1 MALTKLTHA
10 LVAALQRATQ
20 KKNTPAGDTIA
31 ISRTVSELAV
41 LYEKVR
47 TAVEYR
53 EEHLL
58 RRAAIERIIKRRLIL
73 NENGRGIAEYLVREI
88 LWAKYLPENSIN
100 TSQIE
105 DVQKTIDK
113 YLFMRN
119 EIVSGR
125 SNIDKNNV
133 FEWLIS
139 SAAAE
144 VEEKLA
150 PNPER
155 EAFINFIFQY
165 YKDKVFLREE
175 KDGVMEIQVYIAV
188 HRAFANSNDDY
199 IRFCLLKLS
208 YNGLV
213 EKTWKAFQNDTPQI
227 YQSLLDIDQHLKHP
241 IGLKMARAL
250 KKEMAP
256 FLILRDVYEEN
267 PDKFGELITNPEE
280 MEKRVEKTCR
290 RKYDEIRKRL
300 SRAATRSIIYIFIT
314 KMVFALGIEYPF
326 EKYVLGELNLMAL
339 GVNTIFPPFL
349 MFLALLGNAPPG
361 EDNTKRII
369 NRIKEIAY
377 NTEGGSHKVVLTLHA
392 GKRRP
397 FLTFAFSLLY
407 LTAFVVVFG
416 GIAWVLTA
424 LHFSIV
430 SQMIFVFFVTV
441 VLFFAYRIR
450 QTGREYSIAQRESF
464 LGPVANFFLLP
475 ILNVGKWLSNEVAR
489 FNFFIAIFDY
499 LIEAPFKTIFEVFE
513 EWFSFMRRQ
522 KEEIL

>member
-1 MALTKLTHA
+1 MLLSKLTHA
-10 LVAALQRATQ
+10 LVFALKHAQQ

-41 LYEKVR
+41 LYEKIR
-47 TAVEYR
+47 TAIEYR

-113 YLFMRN
+113 YLFIRN

-125 SNIDKNNV
+125 SSVDRTNV

-139 SAAAE
+139 CAAAE

-165 YKDKVFLREE
+165 YKDKVFLRDE
-175 KDGVMEIQVYIAV
+175 KDDLREIQVYIAV

-208 YNGLV
+208 FSNLV
-213 EKTWKAFQNDTPQI
+213 EKTWKSFQNDTREM
-227 YQSLLDIDQHLKHP
+227 YQSLMDIDHHLKHP
-241 IGLKMARAL
+241 IGQKMARAL

-256 FLILRDVYEEN
+256 FLILRDVYEES
-267 PDKFGELITNPEE
+267 PDKFETVINDKEE
-280 MEKRVEKTCR
+280 MEKNVERTCHR
-290 RKYDEIRKRL
+290 RYDEIKKRL
-300 SRAATRSIIYIFIT
+300 ARAGTRSIIYIFIT
-314 KMVFALGIEYPF
+314 KMVFALGLEYPY
-326 EKYVLGELNLMAL
+326 ERYIIGNLNEMAL
-339 GVNTIFPPFL
+339 GINTLFPPFL

-369 NRIKEIAY
+369 NRINEIAY
-377 NTEGGSHKVVLTLHA
+377 NNDSTGHKIILTLHA
-392 GKRRP
+392 SKRRP
-397 FLTFAFSLLY
+397 LLMFAFSLLY
-407 LTAFVVVFG
+407 VTAFVVVFG
-416 GIAWVLTA
+416 GIVWGLTL
-424 LHFSIV
+424 LHFSLV
-430 SQMIFVFFVTV
+430 SQMIFVFFITV

-450 QTGREYSIAQRESF
+450 QTGMEYTIARRESF
-464 LGPVANFFLLP
+464 LSPVADFFLLP

>member
-1 MALTKLTHA
+1 MVLSKLTHA
-10 LVAALQRATQ
+10 LVSALKHAQ
-20 KKNTPAGDTIA
+20 KQKNTPAGDTIA

-41 LYEKVR
+41 LYEKIR
-47 TAVEYR
+47 TAIEYR
-53 EEHLL
+53 EDHLL

-105 DVQKTIDK
+105 DVQKTVDK

-125 SNIDKNNV
+125 SSVDRSKV
-133 FEWLIS
+133 SEWLIS
-139 SAAAE
+139 CAAAE

-165 YKDKVFLREE
+165 YKDKVFLRDE
-175 KDGVMEIQVYIAV
+175 KDDLREIQVYIAV
-188 HRAFANSNDDY
+188 HRAFAKSNDDY
-199 IRFCLLKLS
+199 IRFSILKLS
-208 YNGLV
+208 YPHLV
-213 EKTWKAFQNDTPQI
+213 EKTWKSFQNDSAQI
-227 YQSLLDIDQHLKHP
+227 YQSLLDIDQHLKHL
-241 IGLKMARAL
+241 IGQKMSRAL
-250 KKEMAP
+250 IKEMAP

-267 PDKFGELITNPEE
+267 PDKFEDLVNNKEE
-280 MEKRVEKTCR
+280 MEKRVERTCR
-290 RKYDEIRKRL
+290 RRYDEIKKRL
-300 SRAATRSIIYIFIT
+300 SRAATRSIIYIFVT

-326 EKYVLGELNLMAL
+326 ERYVIGDLNEMAL
-339 GVNTIFPPFL
+339 GINTLFPPFL
-349 MFLALLGNAPPG
+349 MFMALLGNAPPG

-369 NRIKEIAY
+369 NRINEIAY
-377 NTEGGSHKVVLTLHA
+377 NDSTGGHKIMLTLHA
-392 GKRRP
+392 SKRRP
-397 FLTFAFSLLY
+397 LLMFAFGLLY
-407 LTAFVVVFG
+407 IAAFVMVFG
-416 GIAWVLTA
+416 GIAWGLTL
-424 LHFSIV
+424 LHFSPV

-450 QTGREYSIAQRESF
+450 QTGREYTIARRESF
-464 LGPVANFFLLP
+464 LGPIANFFLLP
-475 ILNVGKWLSNEVAR
+475 ILSVGKWLSNEVAR